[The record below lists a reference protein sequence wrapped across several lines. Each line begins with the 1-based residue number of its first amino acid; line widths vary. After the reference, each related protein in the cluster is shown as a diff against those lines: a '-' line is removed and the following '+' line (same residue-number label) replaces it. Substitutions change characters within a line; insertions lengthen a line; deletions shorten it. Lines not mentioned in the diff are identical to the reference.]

1 VSLAAKEER
10 SIETVTNKEE
20 IQNTRLND
28 AENAILNMLL
38 SVVNDSSSQLETS
51 TYEAYLVNYFSGK
64 EIEFS
69 MATAEKVAFRLNDI
83 TALKNLENE
92 NDIRKMSLDG
102 RGVAI
107 HISKQ
112 IYRLCGLKLEYN
124 IRGDIQQLKD
134 SRGNYLFKENILV
147 QKEVFDINSAVII
160 LAVWMSLLN
169 LCIFIAKKNQLY
181 IKDGEYEFDKKGFAQ

>member
-38 SVVNDSSSQLETS
+38 SVVNDSSNQLETS
-51 TYEAYLVNYFSGK
+51 TYEAYLVNYLSGK

-112 IYRLCGLKLEYN
+112 IYKLCGLKLMYN

-134 SRGNYLFKENILV
+134 SRGNYLFKENTLV